1 MFHSV
6 GVIVSLA
13 IVGVV
18 CVAALP
24 GGWTTRDPESSP
36 KYKQLA
42 HYAVAQHIDG
52 LQNYDTVL
60 ELTKV
65 ETQVVAGVKY
75 RLTFTTAATDCIIG
89 EVEYSEERCPPTEN
103 VTKETCTAVVYEKAW
118 ENCRT
123 LVSIDCE

>member
-1 MFHSV
+1 MFSSV
-6 GVIVSLA
+6 GVIATLA
-13 IVGVV
+13 IVAAVY
-18 CVAALP
+18 VAALP

-42 HYAVAQHIDG
+42 HYAVARHVDG

-75 RLTFTTAATDCIIG
+75 RLTFTTAATECKIG
-89 EVEYSEERCPPTEN
+89 EIEYSEERCPPKDN
-103 VTKETCTAVVYEKAW
+103 V
-118 ENCRT
+118 
-123 LVSIDCE
+123 